1 MTGFIAGQAGGNP
14 KQASSIPS
22 KFETTLFTGNKERDG
37 FGTRSHRFAENEVCA
52 SRAPKPSQRAL
63 SLPSEPS
70 QRALPALPPAAAHL
84 PPCCL
89 AAQNELP
96 GPGSYEQDGKLL
108 DTKIYSKKGL
118 GGGFAS
124 KTVRSSAFGK
134 ASMTPAPGAYEINRR
149 FTAPVRPGEA
159 NTSGFMPPTL
169 RSVTVAED
177 PLPGPG
183 QYGTPELG
191 VPSDRSSA
199 PTGASKPGEGFS
211 SSAPRF
217 SSKSKLAGASMPAP
231 GQYNPALPGH
241 SHAYHD
247 DLLPSAAFRSGAPS
261 RSGATQ
267 VSRMTKE
274 QQLGVVGY
282 KGAAPPG
289 PGAYNSA
296 RTAFVISHR
305 RSPQFCDSA
314 LDRWGNPMPGAVR
327 QTSAPSVTPGP
338 GAYHRETT
346 RETVPSRAEP
356 PTPLNLAL
364 ALTLPS
370 PSPSRSPSS

>member
-1 MTGFIAGQAGGNP
+1 MQDEGEAVSYRQVGKKAGGRVARGFIAGQAGGNP

-37 FGTRSHRFAENEVCA
+37 FGTRSHRFAENE
-52 SRAPKPSQRAL
+52 
-63 SLPSEPS
+63 
-70 QRALPALPPAAAHL
+70 
-84 PPCCL
+84 
-89 AAQNELP
+89 NELP

-108 DTKIYSKKGL
+108 DSKIYSKKGL

-346 RETVPSRAEP
+346 RETAPISSSAFMSGSAQTSNNARAP
-356 PTPLNLAL
+356 IPGPAYY
-364 ALTLPS
+364 LPS
-370 PSPSRSPSS
+370 EPSKQRSYHLNAVQRWMPS